1 MKKKDEKRIEKKQE
15 KHIEMR
21 MKYLLLLPVLLEL
34 KDVKNPLTE
43 SIEGSYTPLNP
54 LSVVSVRKT

>member
-1 MKKKDEKRIEKKQE
+1 MKKKDEKRIE
-15 KHIEMR
+15 
-21 MKYLLLLPVLLEL
+21 MKYLLLLPVVLEL
-34 KDVKNPLTE
+34 KDVKKPLTE